1 MEMIMNHGFGRGQTW
16 PFGKKRG
23 NKIQGEEV
31 LEDLSKSFSDGK
43 WVELVLQEQSSVKT
57 ESIDQKSKAPKMW
70 YRWIWY
76 GSRVMSHNSQLREA
90 PMLAC

>member
-16 PFGKKRG
+16 PFGKKTG

-43 WVELVLQEQSSVKT
+43 WVELAPSRAVECKDQIDRPKVKGSKNAVYMDMVWVT
-57 ESIDQKSKAPKMW
+57 SHES
-70 YRWIWY
+70 
-76 GSRVMSHNSQLREA
+76 
-90 PMLAC
+90 